1 MTACSFAS
9 GLSRPVAACG
19 TTRGSKRG
27 LPLPFG
33 EYRRQGAPCQAKRG
47 DGKAMGTDDPLRA
60 LEVAVPQDQRPAN
73 ELKQLKEAQ
82 LYSWATLPEAAYL
95 QRLALIFLFF
105 FAFVGGPISYQT
117 FDPLAQPL
125 LWGLSATVGS
135 LVIVAIAV
143 VRIYLGWS
151 YVGDRLMSAAGEAAG
166 AGQGRAGEE
175 EEEERVEYEES
186 GWYDGE
192 VFVKPPELLTR
203 DRLLGMY
210 EVKPV
215 MAKLRTTLIGSGLAL
230 ALCASAL
237 AGAISSSTDAD
248 GMYGRGAGKPRVT
261 SDGLIFSSKVS
272 DLSQL
277 KEDDELAAAEAASLG
292 GMPGYC
298 ADRVLRAAAGGQYC
312 GQYDQQR
319 R

>member
-151 YVGDRLMSAAGEAAG
+151 YVGDRLMSAA
-166 AGQGRAGEE
+166 
-175 EEEERVEYEES
+175 VEYEES